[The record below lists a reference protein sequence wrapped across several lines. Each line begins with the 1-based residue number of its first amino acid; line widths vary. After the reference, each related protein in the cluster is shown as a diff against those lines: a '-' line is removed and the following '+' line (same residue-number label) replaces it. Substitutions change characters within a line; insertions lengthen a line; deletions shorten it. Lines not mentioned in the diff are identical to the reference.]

1 MGKGGKVTRES
12 HLGKPCAC
20 NRKEK
25 FMDCQF
31 SDGPTRY
38 RQSRYRQRG
47 KALQEIDY
55 LESSIME
62 GMEEMVEM
70 EEKHPRRTP

>member
-38 RQSRYRQRG
+38 RQSRYRQRR